1 MAKNT
6 KGTTENLQIGI
17 TPELKKK
24 IDNYT
29 KLRNISKPNFINEV
43 LNEFFNN
50 KVVSIDYITPDKPYY
65 FNVTELLNNKSVI
78 ATTTK
83 PTSNFNEY
91 IKIVNVPNN
100 LDQYHENYNNCFSD
114 APNQH
119 KGILINCLLD
129 ETHENLFIHYLGFEF
144 IINDPDFN
152 MITGKQNTLKISLIN
167 ENDLLNFLDVA
178 KHKELLKEL
187 NAKEKELK
195 EAIRKDKTTTQIIFN
210 QLNEMEIKSHEKPN
224 LILDDTFKEME
235 LKPEVIKKFEED
247 KEYKKAMFLVKSN
260 DKGNDLIY
268 PKLLI
273 DINNN
278 VLYGNKLI
286 KTYENYFYLRPF
298 YIDSFIN
305 NLIYFMETNKEIN
318 EHINN
323 TFNVSIDNLK
333 EFQANYKF
341 DVNIYGLLEFLKS
354 NQSHFNL
361 NVLFD
366 SYINDVE
373 LKKAFYDFYKY
384 SHLETMPTRFKFK
397 L

>member
-50 KVVSIDYITPDKPYY
+50 KIVSIDYITPDKPYY

-78 ATTTK
+78 ATPTK
-83 PTSNFNEY
+83 PTSNFNKY

-114 APNQH
+114 APNHH

-167 ENDLLNFLDVA
+167 ENDLLNFLNMD
-178 KHKELLKEL
+178 KHKELLKEFKS
-187 NAKEKELK
+187 KEKELK
-195 EAIRKDKTTTQIIFN
+195 EAIKKDKATLIITEKDFNKQGKSKAKARQIKQDANKEFENNFKFALLQTQ
-210 QLNEMEIKSHEKPN
+210 EINNKTN
-224 LILDDTFKEME
+224 VL
-235 LKPEVIKKFEED
+235 
-247 KEYKKAMFLVKSN
+247 
-260 DKGNDLIY
+260 

-273 DINNN
+273 DKNNN

-298 YIDSFIN
+298 YLDVFIN
-305 NLIYFMETNKEIN
+305 NLIYLMENNTEIN
-318 EHINN
+318 NYIM
-323 TFNVSIDNLK
+323 DNFKIKVNDLK
-333 EFQANYKF
+333 EFQQDYKF
-341 DVNIYGLLEFLKS
+341 KARIYNLINTLKPINENHINI
-354 NQSHFNL
+354 

-366 SYINDVE
+366 AHINNIE
-373 LKKAFYDFYKY
+373 LDKAIYNFYNNIHIKKN
-384 SHLETMPTRFKFK
+384 SERVFKVD